1 MPVLTIC
8 QGPQTTQVTFEP
20 GTPVY
25 QVLAQAGIHL
35 AQPCGGRGV
44 CGKCAVELS
53 GGVSAPTPQEQRLG
67 VRLGC
72 QAVLE
77 GDAQIILPV
86 EQPMDVEGGQTRRR
100 RICMPLGSRCGAAV
114 DIGTTTLAVQLYD
127 LRSGECLAAQGMLN
141 PQTSVAADVIGR
153 IDAALKGRLQAQ
165 QGQIQSALRTM
176 LQVCAARAE
185 VAAEQIDGLV
195 ITGNTTMLHLLT
207 GRSPEALSHAPFEAE
222 HLFGEDAALLGKKAY
237 LPPCLH
243 AFVGADITCAVLA
256 SGMCDK
262 GETALLCDVGTN
274 GELALWK
281 DGVLYVT
288 STAAGPAFEGAGISC
303 GCSSVRGAIDRV
315 WVEDGQVRVH
325 TIGEEVPRGLCG
337 SGLIDAIA
345 ALLEEE
351 IIDETGAME
360 EDYPLTPGVVLTRGD
375 VRAVQLSKAAI
386 AAGIQC
392 LLEAAECG
400 MDEVARVYLAGG
412 FGSHMNLESA
422 AKIGLM
428 PEELI
433 DRVLVVGNA
442 ALDGAAALLTDGTL
456 KDAAETIR
464 RCARHVDLG
473 GKPRF
478 NELYMEAMFFGE

>member
-8 QGPQTTQVTFEP
+8 QGPQTTQVTFAP

-53 GGVSAPTPQEQRLG
+53 GGVSAPTPQEQRMG

-100 RICMPLGSRCGAAV
+100 RVSSPLGANYGAAV

-185 VAAEQIDGLV
+185 IAAEQIDGLV
-195 ITGNTTMLHLLT
+195 VTGNTTMLHLLT

-222 HLFGEDAALLGKKAY
+222 HLFGEDAALFEKTAY
-237 LPPCLH
+237 MPPCLH

-262 GETALLCDVGTN
+262 AETALLCDVGTN

-325 TIGEEVPRGLCG
+325 TIGEEAPRGLCG

-360 EDYPLTPGVVLTRGD
+360 EDYPLAPGVVLTRGD

-392 LLEAAECG
+392 LLEAAGCD
-400 MDEVARVYLAGG
+400 MDDVARVYLAGG
-412 FGSHMNLESA
+412 FGSHMNLASA
-422 AKIGLM
+422 ARIGLM

-433 DRVLVVGNA
+433 DRVQVVGNA

-456 KDAAETIR
+456 KAATEAIR